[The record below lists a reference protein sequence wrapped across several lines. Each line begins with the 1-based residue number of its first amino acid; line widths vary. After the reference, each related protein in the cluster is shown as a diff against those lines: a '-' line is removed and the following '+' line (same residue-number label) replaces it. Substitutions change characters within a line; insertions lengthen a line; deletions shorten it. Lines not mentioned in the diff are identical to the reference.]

1 MKAFADLLDNLV
13 HTPQRNGKIRLLL
26 DYFDTV
32 SNPDRGWTLA
42 VLTGELKLPSMK
54 AAMIR
59 ELIAERVDPTLF
71 ELSYEYVG
79 DLAETVSLLWPN
91 GSQCT
96 DNKSLSYIIT
106 ELQHTNRKDIP
117 LRVADTLDGLMI
129 SERFAYLKLILGG
142 LRVGVSSRLAKVAL
156 AEFGQK
162 PVSEIEEL
170 WFGLEAPYEDL
181 FDWLEDKSPP
191 PQIDQSLVFR
201 PMMLAHP
208 INYEELL
215 NLHPSD
221 FVAEWKWDGIGPCWS
236 RTGRIGGSIRG
247 PATISAGRSRI
258 SCNPPRSTVL
268 WTVNYWSHTTE
279 SPRPLPNCRSAWAE
293 RRRQKSYSLRIPR
306 ISAPMI
312 SFSSKVKTYGPHH
325 WMFAENGSNVGQAS
339 DPKPIL
345 TFHHWCPLPIGNS
358 LPIFA
363 TALERPGSKDLCS
376 KGATAPM
383 LPADRRDLWF
393 KWKRDPLIADC
404 VLMYAQRGH
413 GKRSSYYSDYTF
425 GCWRASKAG
434 ADELVP
440 VGKAYSG
447 FTNEELVE
455 LDRWVRAHATERFG
469 PVRAVEEGL
478 VFEVAFDAVQPS
490 TRHKSGLAMRFPRIH
505 RIRWD
510 KPPREADR
518 VETLRSLIDPPSPER

>member
-42 VLTGELKLPSMK
+42 VLTGELKLPNMK

-71 ELSYEYVG
+71 ELSYDYVG

-106 ELQHTNRKDIP
+106 ELQHTSRKDIP
-117 LRVADTLDGLMI
+117 LQVADTLDGLII

-156 AEFGQK
+156 AEFGKK
-162 PVSEIEEL
+162 PVTEIEEL

-191 PQIDQSLVFR
+191 PQIEQSLVFR
-201 PMMLAHP
+201 PMMLAQP
-208 INYEELL
+208 INHEELL
-215 NLHPSD
+215 KLHPSN

-236 RTGRIGGSIRG
+236 RTDDRRLYSRTGDDISRAFPDILESATFDGVVDGELLVAHNGVAAPFAELQKRLGRKTATKKLLAAHPAHFRAYDLLSI
-247 PATISAGRSRI
+247 
-258 SCNPPRSTVL
+258 
-268 WTVNYWSHTTE
+268 
-279 SPRPLPNCRSAWAE
+279 
-293 RRRQKSYSLRIPR
+293 
-306 ISAPMI
+306 
-312 SFSSKVKTYGPHH
+312 KVKTYAPHH
-325 WMFAENGSNVGQAS
+325 WMFAENGSNVGRAS

-345 TFHHWCPLPIGNS
+345 TFHHWCPLPIGS
-358 LPIFA
+358 SSQIFA

-383 LPADRRDLWF
+383 LPADRRDLGSNGNA
-393 KWKRDPLIADC
+393 I
-404 VLMYAQRGH
+404 
-413 GKRSSYYSDYTF
+413 RSSQT
-425 GCWRASKAG
+425 
-434 ADELVP
+434 
-440 VGKAYSG
+440 
-447 FTNEELVE
+447 
-455 LDRWVRAHATERFG
+455 
-469 PVRAVEEGL
+469 
-478 VFEVAFDAVQPS
+478 AF
-490 TRHKSGLAMRFPRIH
+490 
-505 RIRWD
+505 
-510 KPPREADR
+510 
-518 VETLRSLIDPPSPER
+518 